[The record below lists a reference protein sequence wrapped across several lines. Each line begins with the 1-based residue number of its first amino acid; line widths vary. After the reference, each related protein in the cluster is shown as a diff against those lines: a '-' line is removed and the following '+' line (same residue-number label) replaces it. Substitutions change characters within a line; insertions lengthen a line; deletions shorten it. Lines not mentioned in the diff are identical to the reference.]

1 MTPGSRSF
9 ALLGLARRA
18 GVLEHGIESTRRAV
32 LDGRAFLVVLARDAA
47 EGQREKVMK
56 LLRHRVTPNA
66 ILGTRRELGKAVGTA
81 PVSAV
86 AVTDKG
92 LAPQFV
98 TQIRSIR

>member
-1 MTPGSRSF
+1 
-9 ALLGLARRA
+9 
-18 GVLEHGIESTRRAV
+18 
-32 LDGRAFLVVLARDAA
+32 
-47 EGQREKVMK
+47 MK

-92 LAPQFV
+92 LAHQFV